1 MEDFRSAE
9 DLKTWA
15 EKQSQELKKTLNML
29 DAQGVRIESASG
41 EYLDIS
47 SNRSKKGYKQVKV
60 NTDFPKIVIPGMK
73 TLQTK
78 YKTAELLHE
87 QYLSVQEAESIAKM
101 KFPKATEVLGELNK
115 LRNQVAAAL
124 TGLMQ
129 WLNNVARKHV
139 PEEFRNYANAVGQE
153 LTRALK
159 FKSSESY
166 LYVSTDVSGK
176 LVFTGYIKLLK
187 VSSGNR
193 ITPQLYVVIQWN
205 VDEQTTRIFLEP
217 DFAIPSKLKGG
228 VAVTSVKEAIKE
240 IGNQLEL
247 EGFSNELGNLP
258 IEYNLKSK
266 PEDLSKEHF
275 SVKNSIKTVK
285 VVNDSLVF
293 VLKPGLDS
301 KKMDSIKEQLF
312 LDVKKLLK
320 RPTKSRISM
329 QGQGQ
334 TVRFFISD
342 FENNINRADLEW
354 LKDKYGLD
362 NSQVGKII
370 HTMNSK

>member
-217 DFAIPSKLKGG
+217 DFAIPSKLKG
-228 VAVTSVKEAIKE
+228 
-240 IGNQLEL
+240 
-247 EGFSNELGNLP
+247 
-258 IEYNLKSK
+258 
-266 PEDLSKEHF
+266 
-275 SVKNSIKTVK
+275 
-285 VVNDSLVF
+285 
-293 VLKPGLDS
+293 
-301 KKMDSIKEQLF
+301 
-312 LDVKKLLK
+312 
-320 RPTKSRISM
+320 
-329 QGQGQ
+329 
-334 TVRFFISD
+334 
-342 FENNINRADLEW
+342 
-354 LKDKYGLD
+354 
-362 NSQVGKII
+362 
-370 HTMNSK
+370 